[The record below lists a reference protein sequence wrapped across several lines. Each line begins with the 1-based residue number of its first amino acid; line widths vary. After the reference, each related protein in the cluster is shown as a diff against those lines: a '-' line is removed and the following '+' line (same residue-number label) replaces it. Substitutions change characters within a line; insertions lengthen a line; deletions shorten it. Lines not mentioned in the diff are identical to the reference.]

1 MTGAGVLRRP
11 GAIGRPTV
19 VEVVGVLVTVA
30 AAVLVVARPPVTV
43 IGAAWALGAL
53 VLGAACGAAAVVVRR
68 GGGNRRVVAWIA
80 VTGCSLLVLAVL
92 EAATDRDPAV
102 IPLEQRW
109 LAVVLTL
116 VLPGLALTFPSG
128 RLEHLAGRIAA
139 LVTVVGGA
147 VLVADPEGPAGLP
160 AAIVVVTAVAAAVW
174 VRSERAR
181 DLDRERVLWLLLGA
195 GAAAVVGGHLVFA
208 AQEFSGTVADTVLLT
223 LTLLCGLAVPV
234 TLVVALLAPRATDVR
249 ALIAKVAASVVMV
262 DLTLGVFVGAQA
274 VVTLATGAPPSRLV
288 TALLCVAVA
297 AGFHPAWLQV
307 RDTLDQVLFGGRP
320 DPVGVVTTLGDE
332 FRRGGGP
339 QQWLDALRASVDL
352 PSVALRH
359 GDEIVAS
366 SGVADGAVTT
376 IPLQAGDDHVG
387 DLVVG
392 LPEHHRE
399 LPRATDAVLRLAA
412 GPLARALQSARLADE
427 LRESR
432 RLVVLAAEEERRR
445 LRRDLH
451 DGLGPVLAGVA
462 YTADAARNVVAS
474 RPDRSAELLATLR
487 EDVAGAIGE
496 VRRLVHDLRPPVLD
510 QLGLVAAVRQQAE
523 RVTQDADG
531 PTVTVRADAVGAL
544 PAAVEVAAYRVVSEA
559 VLNVVRHARARTAE
573 VTVCRE
579 DGVLEL
585 LVADDGPSGAA
596 WTPGVGLTSM
606 RERLEQ
612 LGGVLEAD
620 ATTAGGRVHA
630 RIPVPG
636 LM

>member
-1 MTGAGVLRRP
+1 MTGAAVLRRSL
-11 GAIGRPTV
+11 ARPSAV
-19 VEVVGVLVTVA
+19 DVVGVLAAVVA
-30 AAVLVVARPPVTV
+30 TVLVVVRPPVTV
-43 IGAAWALGAL
+43 VGAAWSVGAL
-53 VLGAACGAAAVVVRR
+53 VLGGACVAAAVVVRR
-68 GGGNRRVVAWIA
+68 GGGNRRAAGWTA
-80 VTGCSLLVLAVL
+80 ATGVSLLALALL
-92 EAATDRDPAV
+92 EASADRDPALL
-102 IPLEQRW
+102 PLEQRG
-109 LAVVLTL
+109 LAVLLTL
-116 VLPGLALTFPSG
+116 VLPGFALTFPSG
-128 RLEHLAGRIAA
+128 RLEHLVGRVAAG
-139 LVTVVGGA
+139 VVVVGGA
-147 VLVADPEGPAGLP
+147 VLVADPDGPAGLP
-160 AAIVVVTAVAAAVW
+160 AAIVVLVAVTAAVW
-174 VRSERAR
+174 VRSDRAR
-181 DLDRERVLWLLLGA
+181 DVDRERILWLLLGA

-208 AQEFSGTVADTVLLT
+208 AQEVVGTVADTVLLT

-234 TLVVALLAPRATDVR
+234 TVVVALLAPRAVDVR

-262 DLTLGVFVGAQA
+262 DLALGVFVGGQA
-274 VVTLATGAPPSRLV
+274 VLALLTGAPPSRLV
-288 TALLCVAVA
+288 TSVLCVAVA

-339 QQWLDALRASVDL
+339 QQWLDALRSSVDL
-352 PSVALRH
+352 PSVALQH
-359 GDEIVAS
+359 GGEVVAS
-366 SGVADGAVTT
+366 SGAADGAVTT
-376 IPLQAGDDHVG
+376 IPLHAGDDHVG

-399 LPRATDAVLRLAA
+399 LPRPTDAVLRLVA
-412 GPLARALQSARLADE
+412 GPLARALQSARLAEE
-427 LRESR
+427 LQESR

-474 RPDRSAELLATLR
+474 RPKRSAELLAALR

-559 VLNVVRHARARTAE
+559 VLNVVRHAGARTAA
-573 VTVCRE
+573 VTVRRE
-579 DGVLEL
+579 GGVLDL
-585 LVADDGPSGAA
+585 LVADDGRSEAP

-606 RERLEQ
+606 RERLAE
-612 LGGVLEAD
+612 LGG
-620 ATTAGGRVHA
+620 TPAGGRVHA
-630 RIPVPG
+630 RIPVPDG
-636 LM
+636 T